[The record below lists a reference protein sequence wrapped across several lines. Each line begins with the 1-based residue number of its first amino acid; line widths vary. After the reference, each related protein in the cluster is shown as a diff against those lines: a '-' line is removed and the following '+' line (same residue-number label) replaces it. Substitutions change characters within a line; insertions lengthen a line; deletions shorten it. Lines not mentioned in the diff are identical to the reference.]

1 MKKKDLIR
9 TVLYTR
15 PEYSIQCVALD
26 RRKANLLNRV
36 SDLAELL
43 IGKHQITTIPSLD

>member
-9 TVLYTR
+9 TVPYTR

-43 IGKHQITTIPSLD
+43 IEKLQITTIPSLD